1 MGAVREVLV
10 KIEGF
15 GAHPDT
21 YRHWTLNVDGEVAT
35 LTMDIEEE
43 SAAKQYVLKLN
54 SYDIFVDIELA
65 DAVNRLRFEHP
76 AVKAVVVTS
85 GKDRIF
91 CAGANINML
100 SSSTHAFKVNFC
112 KFTNETRLSIEDAS
126 RVSGQKYIA
135 ACNGVAS
142 GGGYELALAC
152 DEIILVDD
160 RSSAVSLPEVPLLGV
175 LPGTGG
181 LTRVVD
187 KRGVRRDLADHFSSL
202 AEGVRGKR
210 AVEWR
215 LIDATYKLSKFEAG
229 VQSHVDQILNDTTDA
244 KSQSGIPW
252 TPLAVDV
259 DDDDSR
265 RYEFVDMQVDH
276 AKRRATIVVSAPE
289 SVGPSSTD
297 TIVEAG
303 TGWWPLQV
311 FRELDDCL
319 LHLRLN
325 LLDVGCVVLETRGE
339 AKTLVAIDG
348 LLEQFA
354 DHWFVHEVR
363 HYIKRTLKRLD
374 YTAKT
379 IFALAAEESAFVG
392 TLFELAMAADRF
404 FMLDDPNEKVA
415 IELTPMNG
423 GAYPMGN
430 GLSRLQTRFLGEP
443 DSTGRALE
451 TIGGPLTTFDAYDLG
466 LVTFNP
472 DDIDWDDEIRVALE
486 ERSSMSPDA
495 LTGMEANLRFAG
507 PETLETKIF
516 GRLSAWQNW
525 IFQRPNAVGEHG
537 ALKAF
542 GQPTSAQFNW
552 ERT

>member
-1 MGAVREVLV
+1 ME
-10 KIEGF
+10 IQDF
-15 GAHPDT
+15 QTHPDC
-21 YRHWTLNVDGEVAT
+21 YRHWRLSVDGEVAT

-43 SAAKQYVLKLN
+43 GAHRDYILKMN
-54 SYDIFVDIELA
+54 SYDITVDIELA

-76 AVKAVVVTS
+76 NVRAVIVTS

-100 SSSTHAFKVNFC
+100 STSTHAFKVNFC

-126 RVSGQKYIA
+126 AVSGQTYIA

-215 LIDATYKLSKFEAG
+215 LIDATYKLSKFDAG
-229 VQSHVDQILNDTTDA
+229 VQSHVDAILDKPKTKANAGGIEWTRLDCRVDEDA
-244 KSQSGIPW
+244 
-252 TPLAVDV
+252 
-259 DDDDSR
+259 SR
-265 RYEFVDMQVDH
+265 HYRYVDMTVDRG
-276 AKRRATIVVSAPE
+276 KRRATLHIKAPE
-289 SVGPSSTD
+289 DQGPTD
-297 TIVEAG
+297 IDGITSAG
-303 TGWWPLQV
+303 VAWWPLQV
-311 FRELDDCL
+311 FREIDDCL

-325 LLDVGCVVLETRGE
+325 LLDVGCVVLETSGSVE
-339 AKTLVAIDG
+339 NIVAIDKR
-348 LLEQFA
+348 LDEYSS
-354 DHWFVHEVR
+354 HWFVSETR

-379 IFALAAEESAFVG
+379 IFALAGEGSAFVG
-392 TLFELAMAADRF
+392 TLFELALAADRF
-404 FMLDDPNEKVA
+404 FMLDDPDEAVA
-415 IELTPMNG
+415 IGLTNMNA

-430 GLSRLQTRFLGEP
+430 GLSRLETRFLGEP
-443 DSTGRALE
+443 DSTSRALE
-451 TIGGPLTTFDAYDLG
+451 TVGGLLCTADAYDLG

-472 DDIDWDDEIRVALE
+472 DDIDWEDEVRVALE
-486 ERSSMSPDA
+486 ERASMSPDA

-542 GQPTSAQFNW
+542 GQPTSARFNW